1 MPVVRFLSLAV
12 SLSAVEG
19 TIETFADPNDAPM
32 EWGRLAALRRMEP
45 PLVRRIDRLR
55 DRASRE

>member
-12 SLSAVEG
+12 SLPAVEG

-32 EWGRLAALRRMEP
+32 EWGRLAALRR
-45 PLVRRIDRLR
+45 IDRLR